1 MAKPQRLKLGM
12 RLWRDNN
19 YMEKENIKMNV
30 EEIVKILSEA
40 VQDLTEKKIT
50 PRRALAISR
59 TSMALIKAIEITDLN
74 KRVELLEQILKKR
87 K

>member
-1 MAKPQRLKLGM
+1 M

-30 EEIVKILSEA
+30 EEIAKILSEA